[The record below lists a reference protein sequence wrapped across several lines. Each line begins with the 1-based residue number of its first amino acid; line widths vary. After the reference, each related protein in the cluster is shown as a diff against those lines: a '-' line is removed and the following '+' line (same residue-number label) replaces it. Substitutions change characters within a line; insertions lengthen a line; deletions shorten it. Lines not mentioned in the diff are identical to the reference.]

1 METEQNRGQGKR
13 QVSLHRA
20 NWYFSRREKE
30 KGKKKG
36 ARVKKKKKKEFRR
49 IIVILTGEG
58 K

>member
-1 METEQNRGQGKR
+1 METEQNREQGKK

-30 KGKKKG
+30 KEKRKE
-36 ARVKKKKKKEFRR
+36 RVKKKKKKEFRR
-49 IIVILTGEG
+49 IIVIITGEG